1 MNTDSRDV
9 DKINPLRVIIKG
21 VVLFFA
27 FNILFALWNPGFAN
41 LSGYNRLFPGRKR
54 LPFGENASRAYNL
67 SLYNLDA
74 MFASHII
81 AAGTKPAGEFRII
94 LIGDSSVWGILLKPE
109 ETLAGQLNANNLTVC
124 GKSVRAYN
132 LGYPTISL
140 TKDLIILA
148 RALDYQPD
156 LILWLTTLEA
166 FPLDKQLTSPIVANN
181 PQSVRDLTGR
191 FRLGFNAYD
200 PAFSSASLWD
210 QMLIGQRRNLAD
222 LFRLQFYGI
231 LWAATGIDQVYPVN
245 FPPAQVDL
253 ESDTAF
259 HDIKPPVLD
268 PTLLALQVLDAGFRL
283 AGDVPVILVNE
294 PMLISTGENSNIRYN
309 YFYPRWAYDQY
320 RQLMLRRS
328 QQSGWRY
335 LDLWDLLPAGEFTNS
350 AIHLTPAGEVIL
362 ARRLESD
369 LVSVCK

>member
-181 PQSVRDLTGR
+181 PQSVRDLTNR

>member
-1 MNTDSRDV
+1 MNNDSRDV
-9 DKINPLRVIIKG
+9 DKINPFRVIIKG

-41 LSGYNRLFPGRKR
+41 LSGYNRLFPGRER
-54 LPFGENASRAYNL
+54 LPFGENASKAYNL

-140 TKDLIILA
+140 TKDFIILA

-181 PQSVRDLTGR
+181 PQSVRDLTNR
-191 FRLGFNAYD
+191 FRLGFNADD

-268 PTLLALQVLDAGFRL
+268 PTLLALKVLDAGFRL

-309 YFYPRWAYDQY
+309 FFYPRWAYDQY

-350 AIHLTPAGEVIL
+350 AIHLTPAGEIIL
-362 ARRLESD
+362 AD
-369 LVSVCK
+369 